1 MGSEPK
7 VNFDPQ
13 PVTLT
18 GNLVRLE
25 PMELGHA
32 ADLYAVG
39 AEDSIWRY
47 AARPALRSVV
57 DAEGGSRRVWR
68 NRQRAHGLRLRLFS
82 WRRARRWVRLHT

>member
-7 VNFDPQ
+7 LNFDPQ

-39 AEDSIWRY
+39 AEDS
-47 AARPALRSVV
+47 VV
-57 DAEGGSRRVWR
+57 V
-68 NRQRAHGLRLRLFS
+68 
-82 WRRARRWVRLHT
+82 TY